1 LQNKITTIEQSVIK
15 KKFDSFFNLS
25 GDVKNDESIH
35 YPVDDFIDINS
46 GSQCFFHRH
55 KSSEIGVTQ
64 HFHFFRNWFP
74 PSIQGIDNSMM
85 TTHIAALEVNES
97 FKPISWFTLNQWVT
111 GSYFLLYENLKMLC
125 HNFNF
130 NSIKNNRNT
139 DVLHWLE
146 LNFKDGAGNYFD
158 DLIKIRDKKLESIY
172 KSGTTNIL
180 ENKDYEVI
188 SRIFI

>member
-1 LQNKITTIEQSVIK
+1 MEYHVCLQ
-15 KKFDSFFNLS
+15 
-25 GDVKNDESIH
+25 
-35 YPVDDFIDINS
+35 Y
-46 GSQCFFHRH
+46 
-55 KSSEIGVTQ
+55 
-64 HFHFFRNWFP
+64 
-74 PSIQGIDNSMM
+74 
-85 TTHIAALEVNES
+85 
-97 FKPISWFTLNQWVT
+97 
-111 GSYFLLYENLKMLC
+111 
-125 HNFNF
+125 FNF

-158 DLIKIRDKKLESIY
+158 DLIKIRDRKLESIY